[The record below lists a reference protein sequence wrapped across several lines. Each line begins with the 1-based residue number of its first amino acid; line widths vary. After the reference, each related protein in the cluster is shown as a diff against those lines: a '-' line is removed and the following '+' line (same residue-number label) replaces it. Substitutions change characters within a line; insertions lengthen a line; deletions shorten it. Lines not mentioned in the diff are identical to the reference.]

1 MIIECINC
9 FKKFDVNSD
18 LIPSN
23 GRTIQCGVCNH
34 TWFYKKGDE
43 NQIKYKKPNISKNID
58 ISTEK
63 IAIKKK
69 HKSQSTNKG
78 SEIVKYIPKSNF
90 TFGKFL
96 SYIIVTIISF
106 IAILVIIDTFKT
118 PLYNYFPNLEF
129 LIFSLYETLK
139 DIELFIRDL
148 I

>member
-1 MIIECINC
+1 MIIVCPCDQKSFNIDD
-9 FKKFDVNSD
+9 K
-18 LIPSN
+18 LIPKE
-23 GRTIQCGVCNH
+23 GRLVKCGVCNH

-43 NQIKYKKPNISKNID
+43 SQIKYKKPNISKNID